1 MFKNFLF
8 IFNKNKKLVENINF
22 QIVNQSRKQDLYILF
37 GIKDN
42 FQNRLNL
49 QILHLSLI
57 LINLNK
63 HTQNITFY
71 KNKIFKLF
79 FNNFDLEFREKGMGD
94 KLIEKKIFEIVNL
107 VNYHLIEYKENLNQ
121 EKSLILILKK
131 FFIFNDLDNNVK
143 YLERYINKQ
152 NNHLKNVDFTKN
164 FNQKIFLECY

>member
-1 MFKNFLF
+1 MFENF
-8 IFNKNKKLVENINF
+8 IFFFYQERRIIKNINF
-22 QIVNQSRKQDLYILF
+22 QILCQSRKSEIF
-37 GIKDN
+37 INFNIKDN

-164 FNQKIFLECY
+164 FNQKIFLDCY